1 MVKPREQ
8 LAEEEQV
15 REEEDLQDHG
25 NQCGKLDEDCHESE
39 GGEGDQSNQ
48 WVSV

>member
-25 NQCGKLDEDCHESE
+25 NQCGRLDEDRHESAE
-39 GGEGDQSNQ
+39 GEGVQSSQ
-48 WVSV
+48 WVSG